1 MCVHSEDDAQHEL
14 KGEKKVVEEGGGSE
28 EEEEEG
34 KRVSMANSEC
44 SSFSRSTSYTRTVIQ
59 KNRIKTGYN
68 VHFHW
73 KVRIALQKM
82 LSSRFMFSITAALPC
97 CITGTRAILTRW
109 RCDNRANSFIDFGV
123 SQEFP
128 LIITL

>member
-1 MCVHSEDDAQHEL
+1 MKRRRGRESLWPTLNVVLSQGQPHTHERL
-14 KGEKKVVEEGGGSE
+14 
-28 EEEEEG
+28 
-34 KRVSMANSEC
+34 
-44 SSFSRSTSYTRTVIQ
+44 Y

-97 CITGTRAILTRW
+97 
-109 RCDNRANSFIDFGV
+109 
-123 SQEFP
+123 
-128 LIITL
+128 